1 MLKIKHLI
9 NQGYSFLQ
17 EKEQIFIQQQ
27 VRLFSFFLSVDRS
40 NNQALA
46 IVSRILDSERRL
58 SDRKRTSKHL
68 SLK

>member
-17 EKEQIFIQQQ
+17 EKEHNFIQQ
-27 VRLFSFFLSVDRS
+27 VRVFFLSFFLWIDLIIK
-40 NNQALA
+40 LA
-46 IVSRILDSERRL
+46 IASGILDSERRL